1 MGAVNNVDA
10 KQSTL
15 DEDLDQPMVRVAP
28 VIVSAFGL
36 CVVCVILVVFIFAMI
51 FGGI

>member
-1 MGAVNNVDA
+1 MDVVNNVVSKQDA
-10 KQSTL
+10 L
-15 DEDLDQPMVRVAP
+15 DEQVGEPIVRAVP

-36 CVVCVILVVFIFAMI
+36 CVVCVILVVFVFAMI

>member
-1 MGAVNNVDA
+1 MGAVNEVDL
-10 KQSTL
+10 KQNTL
-15 DEDLDQPMVRVAP
+15 DEHVDNPIIRAAP

-36 CVVCVILVVFIFAMI
+36 CVVCAILVVFVFAMI